1 RLSRGSTV
9 LATRIE
15 KCVERRYRI
24 KLKSTAACS
33 FSHGHYIDY
42 HFYAPEWNSLTNSPS
57 SYDQLAGETRERLAN
72 IPQPH
77 NQYIE
82 MWQRRYDYL
91 PTHET
96 FLTSELATYLDYMD
110 WFRHYK
116 SYLLPASKKE
126 GNVTVGGQDECPSI
140 LGRDIETQ
148 RDRHLLHLY

>member
-1 RLSRGSTV
+1 MDAIYGFEDSRMHPSRIFGQSQHLAHQSAIGRL
-9 LATRIE
+9 
-15 KCVERRYRI
+15 C
-24 KLKSTAACS
+24 
-33 FSHGHYIDY
+33 
-42 HFYAPEWNSLTNSPS
+42 N
-57 SYDQLAGETRERLAN
+57 DQLAGETRERLAN